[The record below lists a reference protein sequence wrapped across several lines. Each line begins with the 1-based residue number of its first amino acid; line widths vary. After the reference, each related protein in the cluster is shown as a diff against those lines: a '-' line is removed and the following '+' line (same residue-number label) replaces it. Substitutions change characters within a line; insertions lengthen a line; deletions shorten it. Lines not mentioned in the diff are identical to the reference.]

1 MIMPPPTLQFHLAI
15 AAATPDQLRT
25 VLCEFVNK
33 SCEARN
39 LVGARLLPQHVSTST
54 VQRSERNLA
63 SAQAV
68 SNAQEVEASRRDS
81 PANELRQS
89 MAGDHAKSF
98 KAPEWEIWGT
108 EYWDTNNSED
118 HTDSTEEEEEDI

>member
-1 MIMPPPTLQFHLAI
+1 MIIPPPTLQLHLAI

-25 VLCEFVNK
+25 VLCELVNK
-33 SCEARN
+33 SCEARD
-39 LVGARLLPQHVSTST
+39 LVGVRLLPQHVSTGT
-54 VQRSERNLA
+54 AQGSERNLA

-81 PANELRQS
+81 PANELRRS

-98 KAPEWEIWGT
+98 EAPEWEIWGA
-108 EYWDTNNSED
+108 EYWGTNNSGD